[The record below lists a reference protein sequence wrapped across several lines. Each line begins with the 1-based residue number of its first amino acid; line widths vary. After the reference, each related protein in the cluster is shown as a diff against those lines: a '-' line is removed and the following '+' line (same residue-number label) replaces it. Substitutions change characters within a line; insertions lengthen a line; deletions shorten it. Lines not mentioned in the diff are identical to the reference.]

1 MNYYHYIMAFLTAFG
16 VVLFATPSLIKVAKL
31 KHLVDEPKED
41 RKKHHISIP
50 TIGGVMIFSAFL
62 FACFLWFPDSN
73 NSGKIISP
81 FLYLMASLVLLFFVG
96 IKDDIIGMSPTKK
109 LFAHIVVGFILVAMG
124 GLKITSMHS
133 LFGVDVIF
141 PDYAQL
147 IISIFVYI
155 VIVNAMN
162 LIDGVDGLAS
172 GIGLI
177 ACVVFGI
184 WFYYSNQPHWTLVSF
199 SLAGALF
206 GFLIFNFNPA
216 RIFMGDSGS
225 LTIGAI
231 ISVLTI
237 ALIETPTDFLSD
249 TFQHISTP
257 LVAMAILAYPLIDT
271 LRVFITRSIKGKS
284 PFEADRTHLHHK
296 LSDKGYGHKKVVL
309 IIFLF
314 NITIIGMAF
323 LLPFSNSI
331 LTFLS
336 CTLYSIAFI
345 MFTVYYKRNK

>member
-16 VVLFATPSLIKVAKL
+16 VVILATPSLIKVAKI

-41 RKKHHISIP
+41 RKKHHVSTP
-50 TIGGVMIFSAFL
+50 TIGGIIIFSAFL
-62 FACFLWFPDSN
+62 FACFLWFPDSPQTY
-73 NSGKIISP
+73 KIISP

-109 LFAHIVVGFILVAMG
+109 LFAHIIVGFILVSMG
-124 GLKITSMHS
+124 GIKITSVHGM
-133 LFGVDVIF
+133 FGMDIIF

-147 IISIFVYI
+147 LISIFVYI

-177 ACVVFGI
+177 AAIFFGF
-184 WFYYSNQPHWTLVSF
+184 WFYYSHQPHWTLVSF
-199 SLAGALF
+199 SLAGALL

-231 ISVLTI
+231 LSVLTI
-237 ALIETPTDFLSD
+237 ELIETPTSFLPN
-249 TFQHISTP
+249 TFENLSTP
-257 LVAMAILAYPLIDT
+257 MLAMAILAYPLLDT
-271 LRVFITRSIKGKS
+271 FRVFFIRSIKGTS
-284 PFEADRTHLHHK
+284 PFEADSNHLHHNLK
-296 LSDKGYGHKKVVL
+296 DKGYGHKKVVFIIFSFNLL
-309 IIFLF
+309 IIAASIFTPTQHSA
-314 NITIIGMAF
+314 IT
-323 LLPFSNSI
+323 FS
-331 LTFLS
+331 F
-336 CTLYSIAFI
+336 CTLLALGFIAFAL
-345 MFTVYYKRNK
+345 YYKKK

>member
-16 VVLFATPSLIKVAKL
+16 VVLFATPSLIKVAKI
-31 KHLVDEPKED
+31 KHLVDEPKEE
-41 RKKHHISIP
+41 RKKHHVSIP
-50 TIGGVMIFSAFL
+50 TIGGVIIFSAFL
-62 FACFLWFPDSN
+62 FACFLWFPDN
-73 NSGKIISP
+73 PQTYKIISP

-109 LFAHIVVGFILVAMG
+109 LFAHIVVGFVLVSMG
-124 GLKITSMHS
+124 GIKITSVHGM
-133 LFGVDVIF
+133 FGMDIIF
-141 PDYAQL
+141 PEYAQL
-147 IISIFVYI
+147 LVSIFVYI

-177 ACVVFGI
+177 ATLFFGV

-231 ISVLTI
+231 LSVLTI
-237 ALIETPTDFLSD
+237 ELIETPTDFLPT
-249 TFQHISTP
+249 TFEHVSTP
-257 LVAMAILAYPLIDT
+257 MLAMAIIAYPLLDT
-271 LRVFITRSIKGKS
+271 FRVFFVRSIKGNS
-284 PFEADRTHLHHK
+284 PFEADRNHLHHNLK
-296 LSDKGYGHKKVVL
+296 DKGYGHKRVVFIIFSFNLL
-309 IIFLF
+309 IITTALF
-314 NITIIGMAF
+314 VQTQYSAITFTLCTLIALAFMAF
-323 LLPFSNSI
+323 AI
-331 LTFLS
+331 
-336 CTLYSIAFI
+336 YH
-345 MFTVYYKRNK
+345 KRK